1 MDNMYYENENI
12 NFINTLVKD
21 EDIYTK
27 MITNLECAN
36 LNKLIYKNIL
46 NYKKFKIQE

>member
-27 MITNLECAN
+27 MITNLECF
-36 LNKLIYKNIL
+36 LFL
-46 NYKKFKIQE
+46 FC